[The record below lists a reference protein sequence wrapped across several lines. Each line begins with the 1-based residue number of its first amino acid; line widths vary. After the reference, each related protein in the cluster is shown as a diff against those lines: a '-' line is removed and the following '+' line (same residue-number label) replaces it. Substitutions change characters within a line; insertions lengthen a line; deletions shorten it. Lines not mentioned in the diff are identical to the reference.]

1 MFSSSLMRS
10 AVTALIS
17 LSMLSSEYGG
27 SMMVD
32 ARAKRRD
39 RLDYPE
45 INKAFKDWG
54 RNEYWQSV
62 DCQTDDGYDI
72 TMFRFIGAKR
82 TRLVKNQWSKG
93 VVLLLHG
100 MSKDAYTWF
109 DTRRGDP
116 SKPFLPTALFERGYD
131 VWIGNYRGT
140 RYSITH
146 NEWNPL
152 DDAKDYFDYDA
163 TTIAK
168 NDIPAMVKRIMDTQ
182 A

>member
-109 DTRRGDP
+109 DTRRGDA
-116 SKPFLPTALFERGYD
+116 S
-131 VWIGNYRGT
+131 
-140 RYSITH
+140 
-146 NEWNPL
+146 
-152 DDAKDYFDYDA
+152 
-163 TTIAK
+163 
-168 NDIPAMVKRIMDTQ
+168 
-182 A
+182 